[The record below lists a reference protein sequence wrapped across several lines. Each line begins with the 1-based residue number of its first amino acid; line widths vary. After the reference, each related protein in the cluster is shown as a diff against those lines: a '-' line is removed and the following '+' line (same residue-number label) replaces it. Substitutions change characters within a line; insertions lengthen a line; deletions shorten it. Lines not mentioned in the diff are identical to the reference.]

1 MGAGCHAVRLPGC
14 EDARVVWISV
24 VAALLS
30 KAQAK
35 QKTTAARWAG
45 RRRKGDAAA
54 CNNPYK
60 CRRND
65 KGPESG
71 PRLAPG
77 GHDLAGVAAGV

>member
-1 MGAGCHAVRLPGC
+1 MGAGCHAVRLPGWK
-14 EDARVVWISV
+14 DARVVSIWV

-30 KAQAK
+30 KAQANE
-35 QKTTAARWAG
+35 KTTAARWAG
-45 RRRKGDAAA
+45 RGRQGDAVA
-54 CNNPYK
+54 CNNPDK

-65 KGPESG
+65 KGPETG